1 MARREEQT
9 PPIERARRLVSDHH
23 LVCHGHDDDDH
34 DRDVDDYDDEEEDV
48 PIDRSVIPSSGEIQT
63 KGLVHIVLQI
73 SKAARY
79 KTKSY
84 NFQIV
89 IFDRKNLECGRGAR
103 ARAEARRVGFC
114 HLNHF

>member
-9 PPIERARRLVSDHH
+9 VSIKRARRLVSDHH

-34 DRDVDDYDDEEEDV
+34 DRDVDDDDEEEEDDV
-48 PIDRSVIPSSGEIQT
+48 PLDIFVIPSSDAIQT
-63 KGLVHIVLQI
+63 KGFVHIVLHI
-73 SKAARY
+73 SKAERY

-89 IFDRKNLECGRGAR
+89 IFDRKTWNVDEVQEQELRQDGSGS
-103 ARAEARRVGFC
+103 VT
-114 HLNHF
+114 